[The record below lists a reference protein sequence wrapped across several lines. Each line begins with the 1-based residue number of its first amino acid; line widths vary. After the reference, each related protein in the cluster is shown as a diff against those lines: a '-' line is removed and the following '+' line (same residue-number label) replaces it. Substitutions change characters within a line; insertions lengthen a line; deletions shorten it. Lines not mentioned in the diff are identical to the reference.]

1 MLPLS
6 LRPAS
11 PLLSSPALL
20 VMPVCC
26 NRSLTDV
33 RRLLQGFRR
42 GVQLRDLLRFVPSVS
57 VDESISL
64 DHVIQVE
71 HRLHVYRGFAC
82 QHS

>member
-1 MLPLS
+1 M
-6 LRPAS
+6 
-11 PLLSSPALL
+11 
-20 VMPVCC
+20 
-26 NRSLTDV
+26 
-33 RRLLQGFRR
+33 
-42 GVQLRDLLRFVPSVS
+42 QLRDLLRFVPSVS